1 MKNIELD
8 KKVEQIEGKNR
19 VLSGFQLKFVAF
31 IAFLWSLFQLWHAS
45 PLPFTLGFGVFI
57 DLPARAIHLGFAL
70 FIAFLAFPLLK
81 KNRDEKFNIFSIFIS
96 LLALFSTLYIFV
108 DYEGLVNRNGILLVN
123 SFNLFGNQIKIPTEL
138 IIGLIGIFLLLEGTR
153 RSIGLPL
160 VIVALVF
167 LIYSYYGAQVFYL
180 LKFY

>member
-70 FIAFLAFPLLK
+70 FIAFLAFPLL
-81 KNRDEKFNIFSIFIS
+81 
-96 LLALFSTLYIFV
+96 LF
-108 DYEGLVNRNGILLVN
+108 
-123 SFNLFGNQIKIPTEL
+123 QIKAH
-138 IIGLIGIFLLLEGTR
+138 II
-153 RSIGLPL
+153 
-160 VIVALVF
+160 
-167 LIYSYYGAQVFYL
+167 
-180 LKFY
+180 LKSHLHLQLHIL